1 MLYGPAVEGRLS
13 AILAAVLLL
22 FLPGCA
28 AQRGPVLYP
37 NEHLKAVGEGEAKR
51 DIEECNR
58 LAEKYVKSQRGS
70 EAAKGAAGGAV
81 GGAIVGGAVGA
92 VTGHLGRGAAIGL
105 RQAGRAGSST
115 GQPRRLNPTRCTE
128 ILSTVA
134 CAKRVMNQS
143 AGNNHAAIIMVV
155 GLQEESFAISFFPSL
170 WSGKFIFQGLAP
182 FSA

>member
-58 LAEKYVKSQRGS
+58 LAENYIKSQRGS

-92 VTGHLGRGAAIGL
+92 VTGHLGRGAAIGAEAGGTSGLIHGTAKEAQPSPVHRNFVDRCL
-105 RQAGRAGSST
+105 REKGYEPIGW
-115 GQPRRLNPTRCTE
+115 
-128 ILSTVA
+128 
-134 CAKRVMNQS
+134 K
-143 AGNNHAAIIMVV
+143 
-155 GLQEESFAISFFPSL
+155 
-170 WSGKFIFQGLAP
+170 
-182 FSA
+182 